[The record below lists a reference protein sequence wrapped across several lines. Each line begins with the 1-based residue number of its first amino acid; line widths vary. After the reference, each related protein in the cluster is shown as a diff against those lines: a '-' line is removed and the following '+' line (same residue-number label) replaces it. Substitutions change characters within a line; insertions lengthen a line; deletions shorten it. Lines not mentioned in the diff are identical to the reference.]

1 MPRKYSYIYSYL
13 VNDENDLI
21 GHIAYSIYKSE
32 KIDYIKGRKEK
43 GIELSDEDLETF
55 NVVAATDGSIG
66 SYRLRAEMLLQDFVS
81 NVLDET
87 IEEIKVDVSNKHRE
101 LLKDVVKPLETGFW
115 KNVGVNVVS
124 SFIFALLLALIAFV
138 INLQGTEINFNV
150 NTSKKVEAKTDSTIN
165 MDSTKKWYVFI
176 SRILLLINYLPS
188 SFGK

>member
-1 MPRKYSYIYSYL
+1 MPRKYSYIYSHL
-13 VNDENDLI
+13 VKDENDLI

-43 GIELSDEDLETF
+43 GIELSDEDLEPF
-55 NVVAATDGSIG
+55 NDVSATDGSIG
-66 SYRLRAEMLLQDFVS
+66 SYRLRAEILLQDFVS

-124 SFIFALLLALIAFV
+124 SFIFAFLLALFAFV
-138 INLQGTEINFNV
+138 INLQGTEINFNI
-150 NTSKKVEAKTDSTIN
+150 NTSKKVEPKGDSTSIK
-165 MDSTKKWYVFI
+165 MDSTKK
-176 SRILLLINYLPS
+176 
-188 SFGK
+188 